1 MTAMLEKYNQNIQNR
16 LLVFLMLA
24 LVLPVQLAIGRDA
37 PKTYGGSVS
46 SCPNIPITVP
56 ITVDNFNSV
65 SGISLRLDFDP
76 TKLTYGGFSN
86 VNPSLAGLFVNMVPV
101 STNLSKIMVAYTS
114 IIPKTLANGS
124 KIMDLTFTII
134 GENPTLVFNN
144 TASGGIDCE
153 YADETSNPMLDV
165 PTENFYFH
173 PTITNLAPS
182 QPSVIL
188 GSVSPCLG
196 SMQSYYVNGVE
207 GIAYNWTLPIGWSI
221 LNGQGTDSITVMVGP
236 NAGEISV
243 LPTNA
248 CGNGPVRTL
257 AVSIYTPPAQ
267 TTAIQGVIEPCRGS
281 LQSYTIQN
289 SLGVNYIWTIPT
301 DWIIINGQGSS
312 SIQVEVGLN
321 AGLVTVTPNNQCGA
335 GPGSQLNVTARFVN
349 ANAGTDQ
356 SIAYGSSTNLSGSAT
371 NGSGSYAWHWEPAAL
386 LVNPNVQNPVTTNLV
401 TSAMFLLAVTDLV
414 TTCSGTD
421 AMNVLVTGGPLSIT
435 AYADPATIC
444 QGEPSQVFALAGGG
458 TGDYTFSWSSDPP
471 GFTSTLQNPIVSP
484 ASTTTYYVTASD
496 GITTA
501 NASVMVFVNP
511 LPTKPE
517 QPQGPDYVDLYF
529 SNTSSYTTTEVAFA
543 TDYFWEVFPQS
554 IGIVVSNGINAEVQW
569 FTIGDARLVVR
580 AANSC
585 GETVSDTTFI
595 SVDNTT
601 STDDLGNNL
610 INLYPNPCKEHFAL
624 KNGLSQQFLSVT
636 LFDGLGKQVKEWNIE
651 SASYSIADL
660 PNGIYLVRIRTV
672 DNQVVIKLSKH

>member
-1 MTAMLEKYNQNIQNR
+1 MHKIQYNKSKKCHLTVL
-16 LLVFLMLA
+16 LLVAFMFIIQP
-24 LVLPVQLAIGRDA
+24 LVSREA

-56 ITVDNFNSV
+56 ITVDNFTSV

-76 TKLTYGGFSN
+76 SRLSYGGFSN

-101 STNLSKIMVAYTS
+101 SPTLSKIMVAFTS

-124 KIMDLTFTII
+124 KIMDLTFTIV
-134 GENPTLVFNN
+134 GENPTLIFNN

-165 PTENFYFH
+165 PTESFYFNAA
-173 PTITNLAPS
+173 ITNLAPT

-188 GSVSPCLG
+188 GSVSPCFG
-196 SMQSYYVNGVE
+196 TQQSYYINGVD
-207 GIAYNWTLPIGWSI
+207 GITYNWALPVGWSI
-221 LNGQGTDSITVMVGP
+221 LNGQGTDSITVMVGA

-243 LPTNA
+243 LPSNA
-248 CGNGPVRTL
+248 CGNGPMRSL
-257 AVSIYTPPAQ
+257 AVNVYSPPLQ
-267 TTAIQGVIEPCRGS
+267 TTAIQGETEPCRGS
-281 LQSYTIQN
+281 QQSFMVEN
-289 SLGVNYIWTIPT
+289 SLGVSYFWTVPP
-301 DWIIINGQGSS
+301 DWILVNGQGSS
-312 SIQVEVGLN
+312 SIQVEVGMN
-321 AGLVTVTPNNQCGA
+321 SGLVSVVPNNQCGT
-335 GPGSQLNVTARFVN
+335 GLGSQLNVTARFVN

-356 SIAYGSSTNLSGSAT
+356 NIAYGSSTNLSGSAT
-371 NGSGSYAWHWEPAAL
+371 NGSGTYAWHWEPAAL

-444 QGEPSQVFALAGGG
+444 QGESSQVFALAGGG
-458 TGDYTFSWSSDPP
+458 TGDYSFSWTSDPP
-471 GFTSTLQNPIVSP
+471 GFTSTLQNPIVTP
-484 ASTTTYYVTASD
+484 EATTTYYVTASD

-529 SNTSSYTTTEVAFA
+529 SNTSSYSTTEVSFA
-543 TDYFWEVFPQS
+543 TGYFWEVFPQS
-554 IGIVVSNGINAEVQW
+554 IGIVVSNGIDAEVQW
-569 FTIGDARLVVR
+569 FTIGNAKLVVR

-585 GETVSDTTFI
+585 GETVSDTAFI
-595 SVDNTT
+595 TIDNTT
-601 STDDLGNNL
+601 SSNDLAKSM
-610 INLYPNPCKEHFAL
+610 ISLYPNPCRDYFTL
-624 KNGLSQQFLSVT
+624 NGFLSERVFSVT
-636 LFDGLGKQVKEWNIE
+636 VFDVLGKQAKVWYGE
-651 SASYSIADL
+651 SETYPVAEL
-660 PNGIYLVRIRTV
+660 PKGIYLVRIRTSSYEAV
-672 DNQVVIKLSKH
+672 CKLFKL